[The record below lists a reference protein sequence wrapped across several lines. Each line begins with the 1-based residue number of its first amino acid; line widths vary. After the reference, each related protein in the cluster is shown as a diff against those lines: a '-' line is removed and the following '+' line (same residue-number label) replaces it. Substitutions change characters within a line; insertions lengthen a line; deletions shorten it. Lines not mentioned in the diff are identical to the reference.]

1 MHTNFVL
8 DNSILFKSACVC
20 VVAVH
25 QSWMCEIKMYYAIW
39 ISLPHPPTP
48 HEVCQHTYQLIFISY
63 FTSKVIITKQCFA
76 LYSFVIFKSTYLY
89 PAAAIFLLSKFAMNF
104 MSVFPKLI
112 LECEI
117 AAQQQNFPQI
127 NRMNWQFDAMQKS
140 RYNPMWGDH
149 ESETKTVLQASIHK
163 VVSALVCAVLTVN
176 VIGVFTSSPNCFY

>member
-8 DNSILFKSACVC
+8 DNSTLFKSACVCWGVMC

-48 HEVCQHTYQLIFISY
+48 HEVCQHTYQLLFISY

-89 PAAAIFLLSKFAMNF
+89 PAAAIFLLSTFAMNF

-127 NRMNWQFDAMQKS
+127 NRIRINWQFHAMQK
-140 RYNPMWGDH
+140 RRCNPMP
-149 ESETKTVLQASIHK
+149 
-163 VVSALVCAVLTVN
+163 VCVC
-176 VIGVFTSSPNCFY
+176 GGGGG